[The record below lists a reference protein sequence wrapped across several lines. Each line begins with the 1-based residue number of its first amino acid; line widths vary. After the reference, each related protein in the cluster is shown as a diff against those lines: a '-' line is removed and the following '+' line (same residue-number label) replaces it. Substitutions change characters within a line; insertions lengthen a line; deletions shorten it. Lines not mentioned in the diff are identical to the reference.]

1 MTWTPFVGTFIAK
14 ISKGRKI
21 REFILVIFLVP
32 CLLTC
37 IWFSIMGGTAIHLET
52 TSPSTLIQ
60 NKGLK
65 LIFGCILSTLA
76 IMFVVTG
83 ALPSIQSLSSI
94 FSLPFMLILLLM
106 LISMFIDLKKND
118 KT

>member
-1 MTWTPFVGTFIAK
+1 
-14 ISKGRKI
+14 
-21 REFILVIFLVP
+21 
-32 CLLTC
+32 
-37 IWFSIMGGTAIHLET
+37 MGGTAIHLET

-76 IMFVVTG
+76 ILFVVTG
-83 ALPSIQSLSSI
+83 GLPSIQSLSSI